1 LAASVRRTLASERPR
16 YALTRKSAARRK
28 RSSSFSLRR
37 CQWRFIAFRAAPPVR
52 VEYPSAVVDIQVRVR
67 EECRMKTVLPL
78 LLATLFATSSAP
90 VAAQTRSFR
99 CNNDLV
105 NVGDAKSSVQL
116 KCGQPVLKDSF
127 CKPGDA
133 RPMPRVSGGAKV
145 VINNACETVDEWTY
159 NPGYGQFMTTL
170 RFESGRLV
178 SISYGDRVK

>member
-1 LAASVRRTLASERPR
+1 
-16 YALTRKSAARRK
+16 
-28 RSSSFSLRR
+28 
-37 CQWRFIAFRAAPPVR
+37 
-52 VEYPSAVVDIQVRVR
+52 
-67 EECRMKTVLPL
+67 MKTVANL
-78 LLATLFATSSAP
+78 LMVTLSAALSAP

-99 CNNDLV
+99 CNTDLV

-127 CKPGDA
+127 CRPGDA
-133 RPMPRVSGGAKV
+133 RPMPRTSGGTNV
-145 VINNACETVDEWTY
+145 VINNACETVDEWPY